1 MARMRELLAMALV
14 ATLGCEVA
22 DFDVERKGT
31 ATIPRN
37 RPADG
42 VPIMRLDEFE
52 LELAEIEDERG
63 VSKKDLAE
71 ADLQRFRLEVIDP
84 AELDLSFA
92 DRVEIYAE
100 APGLERV
107 RVAWQD
113 DFPVGARVVDLE
125 TDDVDLREYV
135 AAPSVTLF
143 AVIDGAAPPVD
154 VRVRG
159 IAELHL
165 GVTLRGACTH
175 M

>member
-1 MARMRELLAMALV
+1 MTRMRELLAMALL
-14 ATLGCEVA
+14 ASLGCEVA
-22 DFDVERKGT
+22 DFDIERMGT

-42 VPIMRLDEFE
+42 VPLMRLDDFE

-63 VSKKDLAE
+63 VGTKDLAE

-84 AELDLSFA
+84 AEIDMSFA
-92 DRVEIYAE
+92 DRIEVYAE

-113 DFPVGARVVDLE
+113 EFPDGARVVDLE
-125 TDDVDLREYV
+125 TDDVDLRAYI

-154 VRVRG
+154 VRMRA
-159 IAELHL
+159 IAELHI
-165 GVTLRGACTH
+165 GVTLRGACGH